1 LPGGNGHV
9 EKLNRVHF
17 VTYYDYI
24 SIRRIGRIEP
34 LCVSLPWG
42 DIMQVKTSNQPSMN
56 LGFGSYSCNWGTHIA
71 GLYETEQERDEI
83 LLGYLGQGAEDG
95 DLELY
100 CPTEQTAEEFSAKFS
115 AHCPH
120 CAKLLSDPD
129 VFQIQSAKELYYPNG
144 VFSPEAMDNGLDTF
158 FEQSQKNGP
167 RNVRATAEMVW
178 ALEAIPGKE
187 HLMAYESRLNYFIPG
202 KPWISIC
209 LYNVTKFTGD
219 IIMNVLRTHPFV
231 INKGVITE
239 NPYYQDP
246 DIWLKENAP
255 QFLKEN

>member
-1 LPGGNGHV
+1 MEL
-9 EKLNRVHF
+9 LYVH
-17 VTYYDYI
+17 
-24 SIRRIGRIEP
+24 
-34 LCVSLPWG
+34 CPWG
-42 DIMQVKTSNQPSMN
+42 GIMQVTTSNQPLMN
-56 LGFGSYSCNWGTHIA
+56 LGFGGYSCNWGTHIA
-71 GLYETEQERDEI
+71 GLYETEQERDHI
-83 LLGYLGQGAEDG
+83 LLGYLSQGAKEG

-100 CPTEQTAEEFSAKFS
+100 CQTEQTMAEFSSKLS
-115 AHCPH
+115 AHCPQ
-120 CAKLLSDPD
+120 CEKLLNDPNI
-129 VFQIQSAKELYYPNG
+129 FQVQSAKELYYPNG
-144 VFSPEAMDNGLDTF
+144 VFSPDAMDDGLGKF

-167 RNVRATAEMVW
+167 RNIRATAEMVW

-187 HLMAYESRLNYFIPG
+187 HLMVYESRLNYFIPG

-209 LYNVTKFTGD
+209 MYNVTKFTGD

-255 QFLKEN
+255 QFLKKNRA